1 MRLWMLKFTYGVE
14 IGAHLAYLGHYG
26 RTKDLNISN
35 IAKEEKQHQEIIKII
50 LREHGTT
57 TNFFINSVFWIVGTI
72 IRYLCYVSPVF
83 LLNRVAT
90 ALEIFAVYSY
100 KDLSVKFPKNKA
112 LLLEMGKTEEEH
124 IKYFRSLS

>member
-1 MRLWMLKFTYGVE
+1 MLKFTYGVE

-35 IAKEEKQHQEIIKII
+35 ISKEEKQHQEIIVTI

-57 TNFFINSVFWIVGTI
+57 TNFFINSIFWIIGTI
-72 IRYLCYVSPVF
+72 IRYLCYISPVF

-100 KDLSVKFPKNKA
+100 KDLSIKFPKNKA
-112 LLLEMGKTEEEH
+112 LLLEMGRTEEEH